1 MLPGAIV
8 ERAAYSP
15 GFRQLQEERA
25 VARAL
30 VDVVEG
36 LRFRTMAWIDGQFVP
51 AESGRTYVSENPAT
65 GQPLAE
71 IALCDDGDVDR
82 AVAAARRS
90 FEAGVWRDLAPAE
103 RKRVLVRFA
112 DLIDAH
118 SDELAATETLDAG
131 KPISDVRALDIPDTA
146 STIRWHAE
154 AIDKLY
160 DQVAPTG
167 PAAVAMVVREPA
179 GVVGA
184 VIPWNYP
191 AQMAAWK
198 LGPALATGNSVVIK
212 PAQQTALSLLRMAE
226 LAAEAG
232 LPPGVLNVVP
242 GPGDVVGVAIA
253 RHPDIDVVAFTGSTE
268 VGRSFLHHSADSN
281 LKRVVLELGGKSP
294 QVVMADAPPLD
305 RIAPR
310 ILDAIFWNMG
320 ENCSAGSRLV
330 VHRSRHDE
338 LVERLVAAATE
349 DWRVGDPLDD
359 ETRIGPLI
367 TRGHMERVLGYIEAG
382 RQDGARVVAGG
393 RRVREESG
401 GHFVAP
407 TIFDGATNE
416 MRIAREEIFG
426 PVLTVI
432 PFDTEA
438 EAIAI
443 ANDSPYGLA
452 ASLYTENLRV
462 AHRMAQ
468 ALRAGT
474 VGVNAYSEGDLST
487 PFGGYKQSGFGGHDK
502 SVHAH
507 DQYTELKT
515 IWIDLAEDA
524 S

>member
-1 MLPGAIV
+1 MARTMTRGADAI
-8 ERAAYSP
+8 
-15 GFRQLQEERA
+15 Q
-25 VARAL
+25 
-30 VDVVEG
+30 
-36 LRFRTMAWIDGQFVP
+36 FRTSAWIDGAFV
-51 AESGRTYVSENPAT
+51 AAQDGRTYTSENPAT
-65 GQPLAE
+65 GAPLVE
-71 IALCDDGDVDR
+71 VALCGAADVDR

-90 FEAGVWRDLAPAE
+90 FETGVWSDLSPSE
-103 RKRVLVRFA
+103 RKRTLLRFA
-112 DLIDAH
+112 DLIDANRE
-118 SDELAATETLDAG
+118 ELAITETLDSG
-131 KPISDVRALDIPDTA
+131 KPIVDVRALDIPDTA
-146 STIRWHAE
+146 ATIRWHAE

-160 DQVAPTG
+160 GQVAPTG
-167 PAAVAMVVREPA
+167 PSAVAMIVREPA

-191 AQMAAWK
+191 ALMAAWK

-212 PAQQTALSLLRMAE
+212 PAGQTALSLLRMAE
-226 LAAEAG
+226 LAGEAG

-242 GPGDVVGVAIA
+242 GPGEVVGAAIA

-268 VGRSFLHHSADSN
+268 IGRRFLHHSADSN

-305 RIAPR
+305 QIAPK

-320 ENCSAGSRLV
+320 ENCSAGSRLI
-330 VHRSRHDE
+330 VHRSRQAE

-349 DWRVGDPLDD
+349 DWRVGDPMDD
-359 ETRIGPLI
+359 ETRIGPLV
-367 TRGHMERVLGYIEAG
+367 TRGHLERVLGYIEAG
-382 RQDGARVVAGG
+382 RQDGARLVAGG
-393 RRVREESG
+393 RRVLEGTG
-401 GHFVAP
+401 GHYLAP
-407 TIFDGATNE
+407 TIFDDATNQ

-443 ANDSPYGLA
+443 ANDTPYGLA
-452 ASLYTENLRV
+452 ASVYTENLRV
-462 AHRMAQ
+462 AHRMAR

-502 SVHAH
+502 SIHAH

-515 IWIDLAEDA
+515 IWIDMTGHE